1 MSIRSMSGALLAL
14 AAPATAA
21 ADDFAADAY
30 NVLPPGESGAFPPG
44 PNSTDQAAMY
54 DGLTPL
60 FGRVGMADI
69 QRLYKPNVFGTAG
82 QGPTRREVTPR
93 GSRVRIVRDRYGVA
107 HIRTG
112 TRDDLMYGAG
122 WVSAQDRSLIM
133 EALRGPARLFAL
145 DVPDAAS
152 TAFALAQSG
161 RQFVPSPASEA
172 FIARQTQ
179 VLLSLGARGREVL
192 RYIDEYVA
200 GINANYRRRGLA
212 FAPWTRNDVYAM
224 VSLIAGVFGEGGGD
238 EARRSELLDALRDR
252 LGAERGWSAWNDVRE
267 QYDD

>member
-1 MSIRSMSGALLAL
+1 MSIRSVFGAFAAVLAL
-14 AAPATAA
+14 AAPAPAA

-30 NVLPPGESGAFPPG
+30 NVLPPGESGAFPPA

-93 GSRVRIVRDRYGVA
+93 GSRVKIVRDRYGVA

-122 WVSAQDRSLIM
+122 WVSAEDRSLIM
-133 EALRGPARLFAL
+133 EALRGPARLSAL
-145 DVPDAAS
+145 DVPDGAS
-152 TAFALAQSG
+152 TALALARGGG
-161 RQFVPSPASEA
+161 RFLPSPGGEA
-172 FIARQTQ
+172 F
-179 VLLSLGARGREVL
+179 
-192 RYIDEYVA
+192 
-200 GINANYRRRGLA
+200 
-212 FAPWTRNDVYAM
+212 
-224 VSLIAGVFGEGGGD
+224 
-238 EARRSELLDALRDR
+238 
-252 LGAERGWSAWNDVRE
+252 
-267 QYDD
+267 